1 MEFTF
6 ITLFLGLI
14 PALFFLLLPIAVVIA
29 LQVWICRRKNRWL
42 GLILP
47 AVTLLLSLLL
57 CLSFG
62 AYSTVISGG
71 AEIIQE
77 DGTVIQEQE
86 TEYQIT
92 NFTPQ
97 DALTLLAVFLIFN
110 IPTAI
115 LLAIYFHSRN
125 RQALQE
131 ELHKM
136 TVQDLE

>member
-14 PALFFLLLPIAVVIA
+14 PALFFLLLPIAAVIA

-47 AVTLLLSLLL
+47 AVTLLFSLLL

-86 TEYQIT
+86 TEYQST

-125 RQALQE
+125 RQFLGIPKG
-131 ELHKM
+131 L
-136 TVQDLE
+136 